1 MTITLN
7 QKQMDFLKSTAIN
20 TGFVA
25 GLGSGKSYIATLKT
39 IIKKINHPE
48 LTVAYYLPTY
58 GLIRDI
64 AFDKFPSMLSEMG
77 YEYKLNKSD
86 KEIHIK
92 DYGKIIFRSMDN
104 PETIVGYEVFY
115 SIIDECDILPQDK
128 MTIAYNKIMAR
139 NRQKCMKGTVNQID
153 VASTPEGFK
162 WFYKRYVEQ
171 FNKETDLLVRAST
184 YENKHL
190 PPQYITNLEQ
200 QYPPNLLKAYLNG
213 EFVNLSSAN
222 VYSYFNR
229 ETHHSNIEAT
239 ENETLFIG
247 QDFNYNS
254 CVSIIF
260 VRRENHFIAV
270 DEIISKDTKS
280 VVDNLKYQYP
290 NNYKIIYPDAS
301 GKNNKT
307 SAAETDIAILRNAGF
322 TVYVN
327 NSNPYVK
334 DRVNIVN
341 NCFDKMKVLVNT
353 NRCKRL
359 TESLEQ
365 QAYDIR
371 TGEPEKSNDHPS
383 KDDFCDSFG
392 YLLSYEFPI
401 TQRHSTAKLM
411 GI

>member
-1 MTITLN
+1 MCRKAIQLAILN
-7 QKQMDFLKSTAIN
+7 KGF
-20 TGFVA
+20 TG
-25 GLGSGKSYIATLKT
+25 IATEPTHDMLRNIFIPEM
-39 IIKKINHPE
+39 IIALEEWGIK
-48 LTVAYYLPTY
+48 
-58 GLIRDI
+58 
-64 AFDKFPSMLSEMG
+64 
-77 YEYKLNKSD
+77 YKLNKAISTFFLSID
-86 KEIHIK
+86 GIET
-92 DYGKIIFRSMDN
+92 KIICMSMEN
-104 PETIVGYEVFY
+104 YERLVGINASWAVMDEVDT
-115 SIIDECDILPQDK
+115 SKSDIAEK
-128 MTIAYNKIMAR
+128 AYNKILGR
-139 NRQKCMKGTVNQID
+139 IRTGNVRQLCIF
-153 VASTPEGFK
+153 STPEGFSFCWK
-162 WFYKRYVEQ
+162 CFVKDINKGSKRLIKARTLD
-171 FNKETDLLVRAST
+171 NK
-184 YENKHL
+184 YL
-190 PPQYITNLEQ
+190 PQDFIDTLRS
-200 QYPPNLLKAYLNG
+200 QYPANLLEAYLNG

-229 ETHHSNIEAT
+229 ETHHSNIEST

-254 CVSIIF
+254 CVSIVF

-334 DRVNIVN
+334 DRVNITN

-383 KDDFCDSFG
+383 KDDFNDAFG
-392 YLLSYEFPI
+392 YFLAYEFPI